1 MRPRYATTKDVP
13 DVEDLLRTCQL
24 PVEGVREHINRY
36 LVSRDSSGI
45 IGCAALEQ
53 YGKVGLLRCIAVA
66 RRARFAGLG
75 NFILSLLVA
84 DARERGIESLIVH
97 STGAERYFE
106 QIGFTAAETSELP
119 DDLRRSLERT
129 SPCDA
134 LDIMQVAL

>member
-1 MRPRYATTKDVP
+1 MRPRYATTNDVP
-13 DVEDLLRTCQL
+13 EVEDLLRTCQL

-36 LVSRDSSGI
+36 LVSRDSGGI
-45 IGCAALEQ
+45 IGCAGLEQ
-53 YGKVGLLRCIAVA
+53 YGKVGLLRCLAVA

-75 NFILSLLVA
+75 DFILSLLVA
-84 DARERGIESLIVH
+84 DARERGIESLVVH

-129 SPCDA
+129 SPCAA

>member
-1 MRPRYATTKDVP
+1 MRPRYATKKDLP
-13 DVEDLLRTCQL
+13 EVEDLLRTCEL
-24 PVEGVREHINRY
+24 PVEGVREHIDRY
-36 LVSRDSSGI
+36 LVSRDSGGI
-45 IGCAALEQ
+45 IGCAGLEH

-75 NFILSLLVA
+75 DFIFSLLVA
-84 DARERGIESLIVH
+84 DARESGIESLVVD

-106 QIGFTAAETSELP
+106 KIGFTAAETSELP

-129 SPCDA
+129 SPRAA